1 MFFTLLPA
9 FCRGIAVEED
19 SKVGGEFMD
28 VPNGDCRPLGWR
40 RRVVR
45 RGHGH
50 PQKFLEPRRREH
62 QEIVVLDVAGIA

>member
-28 VPNGDCRPLGWR
+28 VPNGAAGRLVGAVALSGAGTATLRNPSNPDGENTR
-40 RRVVR
+40 R
-45 RGHGH
+45 
-50 PQKFLEPRRREH
+50 
-62 QEIVVLDVAGIA
+62 